1 VADEARVP
9 FADLLRRLRAEA
21 GLTQEGLAAA
31 AGLSTRSVS
40 DLERG
45 VNLRARRETSRL
57 LADALELTG
66 RARLEFE
73 AAARGEAASPHRS
86 EVPAAAGS
94 VAAATRTLPRDVT
107 NFTGRRAELR
117 QLADAIANGNAGGV
131 VGICAIGGMA
141 GIGKTAFAVH
151 AAHLLAAQFPDG
163 QIYLP
168 LHGHTPGQKPVDPAE
183 ALASLLLTAGVPAS
197 QIPPGLETR
206 SRLWRDYL
214 AGTRLL
220 LVLDD
225 AAGHEQVRPLL
236 PGTAGSLVLVTSRRH
251 LTALEDTHTINLDT
265 LPSYEAAEL
274 LIRLAGRPALD
285 PADPAVS
292 EITRL
297 CGYLPLAIGMLARQ
311 LHHHPAWSCGRLAA
325 DLAAARDRL
334 AFMHAENLSVAAAF
348 DLSYD
353 DLDPG
358 QQQLFRRL
366 GLHPGPDIDAYAA
379 AALDG
384 VDLTTAQR
392 LLEALYD
399 QHLLTEPGHG
409 RYRMHDLIS
418 EHSRSLAAGDPARES
433 DLALGRL
440 LDYYQHTALAAS
452 RNLPQK
458 KSPGSARTAA
468 LVGPVLAPDLSTP
481 ERASE
486 WIAAERQNL
495 QAAASSALPGDR
507 RGDASLIVTAMH
519 SYLRS
524 NGHWDQAQSL
534 YQAVIE
540 AARQAGDRIAEATAL
555 TDLGEIQQLIGDYPL
570 AAASLT
576 RALELYRDLGDR
588 LGEASALNELGIVQ
602 LTINDHPAAISSHAE
617 ALALYVELGNRAGEA
632 SALNELGLVQRANGD
647 YLAATV
653 SHERALRL
661 YTELGIRLGQA
672 SALNRLAQMQR
683 SIGEYPQAAA
693 NHEKALGLHRE
704 LGNLIGQATALYGRG
719 IVYQAT
725 GDNERAADCH
735 QQALTLYRS
744 LSYRYGEATA
754 LNGLGH
760 VQAAT
765 SDHRGAVASY
775 ERALRLNRELGNRI
789 GQAISLSGLAAT
801 ARAAGD
807 YAAAAAN
814 TQLAL
819 RLCLD
824 TGHRPGEA
832 DALSELG
839 ALQLATGDY
848 AAASAS
854 LARALELY
862 TELGIRSGQATAL
875 NTAGEVL
882 LATGRP
888 AQARPNF
895 ESALTIATA
904 ITLRA
909 EQARAVTGIGR
920 CSEPSEPA
928 VPSGPA
934 VPPEPAV
941 PSEPDGSRSGVQA
954 GGGSR

>member
-1 VADEARVP
+1 MADQASVP
-9 FADLLRRLRAEA
+9 FADLLRRLRNEA
-21 GLTQEGLAAA
+21 GLTQEGLATAA
-31 AGLSTRSVS
+31 HLSTRSVS

-45 VNLRARRETSRL
+45 VNLRARRETTRL
-57 LADALELTG
+57 LADALKLTG
-66 RARLEFE
+66 RTRMEFE
-73 AAARGEAASPHRS
+73 AAARGELAAGPPWS
-86 EVPAAAGS
+86 EVPAAADS

-117 QLADAIANGNAGGV
+117 QLADAIANGHAGGV

-151 AAHLLAAQFPDG
+151 AAHQLAPQFPGG

-183 ALASLLLTAGVPAS
+183 ALSSLLLTAGVPAS

-265 LPSYEAAEL
+265 LPAYEAAEL
-274 LIRLAGRPALD
+274 LIRLAGRPGLD
-285 PADPAVS
+285 PADAAVS

-311 LHHHPAWSCGRLAA
+311 LHHHPAWSCSRLAA
-325 DLAAARDRL
+325 DLAAARHRL
-334 AFMHAENLSVAAAF
+334 TFMRAENLSVAAAF

-353 DLDPG
+353 DLTPG
-358 QQQLFRRL
+358 QQQMFRRL
-366 GLHPGPDIDAYAA
+366 GLHPGLDIDAYAA

-384 VDLTTAQR
+384 AGLVVAR
-392 LLEALYD
+392 RRLEALYD

-409 RYRMHDLIS
+409 RYRMHDLIL
-418 EHSRSLAAGDPARES
+418 EHARSLAVRDPAQES

-440 LDYYQHTALAAS
+440 LDYYLHAALAAS

-458 KSPGSARTAA
+458 KSPGSTRAA
-468 LVGPVLAPDLSTP
+468 AAIGPVLAPDLSTP
-481 ERASE
+481 DRASE
-486 WIAAERQNL
+486 WVAAERQNL
-495 QAAASSALPGDR
+495 QAAASYALLGDR

-519 SYLRS
+519 SDLRS

-534 YQAVIE
+534 YQVVIE
-540 AARQAGDRIAEATAL
+540 TARQAGDRVAEAGAL

-602 LTINDHPAAISSHAE
+602 LTINDHPAAIRSHTE
-617 ALALYVELGNRAGEA
+617 ALALYTELGNRAGEA

-647 YLAATV
+647 YREATV
-653 SHERALRL
+653 SHERALQL
-661 YTELGIRLGQA
+661 YTELGNPLGAA

-683 SIGEYPQAAA
+683 STGDYPPAAA
-693 NHEKALGLHRE
+693 NHEKALRLHRD
-704 LGNLIGQATALYGRG
+704 LGNLIGQATALYGLG

-725 GDNERAADCH
+725 GDHERAAACH
-735 QQALTLYRS
+735 SQALELYRS
-744 LSYRYGEATA
+744 LSYRYGQATA
-754 LNGLGH
+754 LNGLGQ
-760 VQAAT
+760 VQVATGDHLAAI
-765 SDHRGAVASY
+765 ASY
-775 ERALRLNRELGNRI
+775 ERALSLNTELGNRV
-789 GQAISLSGLAAT
+789 GQANSLNGLAAT
-801 ARAAGD
+801 ARGVGD
-807 YAAAAAN
+807 YAAAAAHS
-814 TQLAL
+814 QLAL

-832 DALSELG
+832 DALSGLG

-848 AAASAS
+848 PAAAAS
-854 LARALELY
+854 LVRALELY
-862 TELGIRSGQATAL
+862 RELGIRSGEATAL
-875 NTAGEVL
+875 NTTGEVL

-888 AQARPNF
+888 AEALPNF
-895 ESALTIATA
+895 ESALRIATT

-909 EQARAVTGIGR
+909 EQARAVAGIGE
-920 CSEPSEPA
+920 CSAPSSAPSEAPA
-928 VPSGPA
+928 
-934 VPPEPAV
+934 
-941 PSEPDGSRSGVQA
+941 
-954 GGGSR
+954 

>member
-1 VADEARVP
+1 MGGDDVADEASVP
-9 FADLLRRLRAEA
+9 FADLLRRLRTEA

-31 AGLSTRSVS
+31 ARLSTRSVS

-45 VNLRARRETSRL
+45 VNLRARRETARL
-57 LADALELTG
+57 LAGALGLTG
-66 RARLEFE
+66 PARAEFE
-73 AAARGEAASPHRS
+73 AAARGELVAGQHRG
-86 EVPAAAGS
+86 EVPAPADS
-94 VAAATRTLPRDVT
+94 VAAATRTLPRDVA

-117 QLADAIANGNAGGV
+117 QLADAIANGHAGGV

-151 AAHLLAAQFPDG
+151 AAHLLASQFPDG

-168 LHGHTPGQKPVDPAE
+168 LHGHTPGQKPVEPAE

-197 QIPPGLETR
+197 QIPPGLEAR

-236 PGTAGSLVLVTSRRH
+236 PGTAGSLVLLTSRRH

-265 LPSYEAAEL
+265 LPALEAAEL
-274 LIRLAGRPALD
+274 LIRLAGRPGLD
-285 PADPAVS
+285 PGDPAVG

-297 CGYLPLAIGMLARQ
+297 CGYLPLAIGMLAGQ
-311 LHHHPAWSCGRLAA
+311 LRHHPAWTCGRLAA

-334 AFMHAENLSVAAAF
+334 AFMRAENLSVAAAF
-348 DLSYD
+348 GLSYD
-353 DLDPG
+353 DLTPG
-358 QQQLFRRL
+358 QQQMFRRL
-366 GLHPGPDIDAYAA
+366 GLHPGNDIDGYAA
-379 AALDG
+379 AALNG
-384 VDLTTAQR
+384 VDLPLAQR
-392 LLEALYD
+392 RLEALYD

-409 RYRMHDLIS
+409 RFRMHDLIL
-418 EHSRSLAAGDPARES
+418 EHARTLVADDPAAQS

-440 LDYYQHTALAAS
+440 LDYYLHAALAAS
-452 RNLPQK
+452 RRLPQK
-458 KSPGSARTAA
+458 KSPGSTRTAA
-468 LVGPVLAPDLSTP
+468 VTGPVLAPDLSTP
-481 ERASE
+481 DRASE

-495 QAAASSALPGDR
+495 QAAASYALLGDR

-519 SYLRS
+519 SYLRID
-524 NGHWDQAQSL
+524 GHWDQAQSL
-534 YQAVIE
+534 YQVVIG
-540 AARQAGDRIAEATAL
+540 AAREATDRVAEAGAL
-555 TDLGEIQQLIGDYPL
+555 TDLGEIQQLIGDYPQ

-602 LTINDHPAAISSHAE
+602 LMINDHPAAIANHTE
-617 ALALYVELGNRAGEA
+617 ALALYIELGIRAGEA

-647 YLAATV
+647 YREATV

-661 YTELGIRLGQA
+661 YTELGIRAGEA

-683 SIGEYPQAAA
+683 STGDYPRAAA
-693 NHEKALGLHRE
+693 NHEKALRLHRQ
-704 LGNLIGQATALYGRG
+704 LGNLIGQATALYGLG

-725 GDNERAADCH
+725 GDNERAAAS
-735 QQALTLYRS
+735 QMQALELYRS

-754 LNGLGH
+754 LNGLGN

-765 SDHRGAVASY
+765 GDYRAAISSY
-775 ERALRLNRELGNRI
+775 ERALSLNNELGNRI
-789 GQAISLSGLAAT
+789 GQATSLTGLAAT
-801 ARAAGD
+801 ARAVGD
-807 YAAAAAN
+807 HASAAAN
-814 TQLAL
+814 SRLSLQL
-819 RLCLD
+819 RLD

-848 AAASAS
+848 PAASAS
-854 LARALELY
+854 LAKALELY
-862 TELGIRSGQATAL
+862 RELGIRSGEATAL
-875 NTAGEVL
+875 NTTGELL
-882 LATGRP
+882 LATGQPER
-888 AQARPNF
+888 ARPNF
-895 ESALTIATA
+895 ESALRIARA

-909 EQARAVTGIGR
+909 EQARAMAGIER
-920 CSEPSEPA
+920 CPAPSGEPA
-928 VPSGPA
+928 G
-934 VPPEPAV
+934 
-941 PSEPDGSRSGVQA
+941 GRSGAPA
-954 GGGSR
+954 GGRAG